1 MYSRETSVMD
11 AQQFIATSHSR
22 GQASQRHLTDV
33 SETEVYDKSITASG
47 NLLLVPLSKL
57 KIQVSLDAVMAK
69 PQLFNAGCV
78 SSNFVIP

>member
-11 AQQFIATSHSR
+11 AQQFIVTSRSR

-33 SETEVYDKSITASG
+33 SETEVYDKSMMASG
-47 NLLLVPLSKL
+47 NLLVPLTKL

-69 PQLFNAGCV
+69 LQLFNAGCV